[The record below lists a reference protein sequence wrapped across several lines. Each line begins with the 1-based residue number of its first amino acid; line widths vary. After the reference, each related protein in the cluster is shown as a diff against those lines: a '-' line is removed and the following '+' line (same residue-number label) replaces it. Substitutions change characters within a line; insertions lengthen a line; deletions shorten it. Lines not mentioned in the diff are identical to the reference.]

1 MVSLNSS
8 VSVLSLAST
17 QIDALY
23 AIYNAS
29 RGENWVYQEGQQPW
43 NFSQTVVD
51 PCGDQWQGVL
61 CALQCNSTACQ
72 EEVVELV
79 LISNNMC
86 GSLAEEI
93 GDLSAL
99 VNLTIVNQTFL
110 TNHIPERIGDLH
122 NLQYLSLERTLLQGS
137 LPATLWQLSQLQY
150 LEISD
155 SSIQGS
161 IGEGLGNLTLL
172 TSLNLATNMFM
183 GEVPQEINR
192 LTYLESLSLSSN
204 ILSGNVLNDLV
215 ALSSLTMIDVSYND
229 MLGFVPDEIYQ
240 LTSLRILQ
248 LHSNMFMGSMYAL
261 CQITSLESL
270 TVSMNM
276 FQGEVP
282 PDIGNLVFLQVLQMS
297 SNFLTGSLP
306 YEIGNMSQLTY
317 MDAGD
322 NDLSGAL
329 PSSIFHLSS
338 LNRLVL
344 YDTFITGSIPTEIQ
358 YLSELSYLFL
368 ERNLL
373 TGTIPE
379 EISRCSQLMSIVLAA
394 NQISGTLSYLLTNL
408 TKLLVLSLP
417 YNMVAGSI
425 PSNLPP
431 LSILEVQANF
441 LSGDLSFLSNTKL
454 IDLVSLN
461 ISSNYFTGS
470 VYNVQLLQHLRR
482 LDVSNNFLGG
492 DLISV
497 ETFDKLSIV
506 FAQSNMFSGSITTM
520 FSPNN
525 VQLVYI
531 DVSANQLTGPLP
543 GDILG
548 QLPALQIFAA
558 VQNCFSGTLPESL
571 CSSPYLK
578 VLALDGL
585 STASS
590 CRLPML
596 PGLSALTAYV
606 LPANAMHGSLP
617 ACLFEMASL
626 TSLHLSGNRLTGT
639 IPILDST
646 GGEYGLQ
653 LVDLSLSHNLLSGSL
668 PKALLGDTVWS
679 NIDLSFNKL
688 RGELLDFIVDDSEQT
703 GIHWGTDLSFDINRL
718 SGSIPSSY
726 QNFRSINIL
735 RGNIFSCQLG
745 REKQLSDIND
755 PFRDQYVCGSVEL
768 NVALLL
774 WSGLIILLGVCWLIW
789 LWMRSGRKVESDS
802 EGRRKGGRTI
812 DDEIGSTVS
821 VGGDQVEERGRRV
834 DSRQY
839 GLELLQMRLA
849 MWTEILHDA
858 RMHSCCSPSNIR
870 EGTDEIYSVCF
881 LLGGVRR
888 FGLTITLYLIL
899 VASPLYITLS
909 LYYGSYEQQ
918 YAWTNSAAFLSGQSA
933 AIALLLLFLSVLF
946 VVQVARTSILQ
957 KLKPFTSLWDSIE
970 SESLQGQALDRDV
983 GDGVLEK
990 SGGILDREVDCKGRN
1005 EVINPLPTNSVS
1017 VSLASTVPDAEPPV
1031 GAIDAKEFVSS
1042 QENTPEIE
1050 SGNAKEGTFSN
1061 DSHPAALRNSNCFHF
1076 LSKRLWGKGALKAVF
1091 ISSILTIGNIFI
1103 VCLVNGM
1110 YIYFSLQSS
1119 TERVVLLSLALTIF
1133 KLVWGR
1139 TLYMAILYLLQP
1151 LEKTKHGLVSSR
1163 WTVFYSTLMLFNTIL
1178 APVFATLL
1186 ANSNCLYYVWTSP
1199 PSIDIGYTFYI
1210 CNAVDGVSCTSY
1222 VPNYHTLTI
1231 QPPFNYSY
1239 QCSSALLTDY
1249 AYVFACKYIILG
1261 IFYPLSLELGSAFL
1275 EAEEGVRQWIN
1286 SPVWHQCVN
1295 LMVSG
1300 VDFLLPP
1307 LWKLRSLRKRG
1318 CDSDPKGVSG
1328 GEKYF
1333 GEMTLLASADY
1344 AVRLVMM
1351 LGTLLTFGVVLP
1363 YIAVLICL
1371 SLYTNTWL
1379 TLLGLARFLDDMPS
1393 TGRDVDKTKLTERVE
1408 GVVMDEEER
1417 WSFLIKKGLALQC
1430 RHLFCALQLS
1440 IQPLA
1445 VLIILFYG
1453 FFLFDTEGDRYG
1465 PWLGLLFVCL
1475 LSGVGAI
1482 LFWKNQIAR
1491 AFSKCI
1497 VLWMKRDG
1505 VCCRCWE
1512 GKERDARQT
1521 EKELD
1526 DQSVDGDK
1534 TSVQLT
1540 PSFSCS
1546 QVSGT

>member
-1 MVSLNSS
+1 
-8 VSVLSLAST
+8 
-17 QIDALY
+17 
-23 AIYNAS
+23 
-29 RGENWVYQEGQQPW
+29 
-43 NFSQTVVD
+43 
-51 PCGDQWQGVL
+51 
-61 CALQCNSTACQ
+61 
-72 EEVVELV
+72 
-79 LISNNMC
+79 MC

-506 FAQSNMFSGSITTM
+506 FAQSNMFSGSITT
-520 FSPNN
+520 
-525 VQLVYI
+525 I
-531 DVSANQLTGPLP
+531 
-543 GDILG
+543 
-548 QLPALQIFAA
+548 
-558 VQNCFSGTLPESL
+558 
-571 CSSPYLK
+571 
-578 VLALDGL
+578 
-585 STASS
+585 
-590 CRLPML
+590 
-596 PGLSALTAYV
+596 
-606 LPANAMHGSLP
+606 
-617 ACLFEMASL
+617 
-626 TSLHLSGNRLTGT
+626 
-639 IPILDST
+639 
-646 GGEYGLQ
+646 
-653 LVDLSLSHNLLSGSL
+653 
-668 PKALLGDTVWS
+668 
-679 NIDLSFNKL
+679 
-688 RGELLDFIVDDSEQT
+688 EQT

-1151 LEKTKHGLVSSR
+1151 LEKTKHGL
-1163 WTVFYSTLMLFNTIL
+1163 
-1178 APVFATLL
+1178 
-1186 ANSNCLYYVWTSP
+1186 
-1199 PSIDIGYTFYI
+1199 
-1210 CNAVDGVSCTSY
+1210 
-1222 VPNYHTLTI
+1222 
-1231 QPPFNYSY
+1231 
-1239 QCSSALLTDY
+1239 
-1249 AYVFACKYIILG
+1249 
-1261 IFYPLSLELGSAFL
+1261 
-1275 EAEEGVRQWIN
+1275 
-1286 SPVWHQCVN
+1286 CVN